1 MLRFEKMTVKA
12 QEALQAAQEVAAAH
26 QNQAVEPLH
35 LLAALTQQ
43 ADGVVPPLLARL
55 GIRPEQLQQELEREI
70 GRLPKVQGFGQQN
83 LGRALNDVLEKA
95 FDEAQKFK
103 DEYVSTE
110 HMFLAIAGADRDPA
124 GQLLKKNGASYEA
137 ILQALAGVR
146 GSQRVTSQ
154 TPEATYASLEKY
166 ARDLTDLAR
175 RSKLDPVIG
184 RDEEIRRVMQILA
197 RRTKNNPVL
206 IGEPGVGKTAIVE
219 GLAQRIVSG
228 DVPDVLKTKRLVALD
243 LAALVAG
250 AKYRGEFED
259 RLKAVL
265 KEVTEA
271 EGQIILFID
280 ELHTLVG
287 AGAAEGAMDASNML
301 KPALARGELRAIG
314 ATTLNEYKKYIE
326 KDPALERR
334 FQPVLVEEPSVED
347 TIAILR
353 GLKERYEVHHGVR
366 IKDAAILAAATL
378 SHRYISDRFLP
389 DKAIDLIDEAA
400 ASLRMQID
408 SLPTEIDEIERR
420 ILQLEIERQALLKE
434 TDAHSVER
442 RAQIEKELAKLREDS
457 NARKARW
464 QAEKAAIQK
473 IRKLKE
479 QVEQLKAEEQRY
491 ERAGDLAKVA
501 EIRYGNIAQAEREL
515 KEAQDRFAEMQQ
527 KGTRMLKEEVDEE
540 DIAKLVS
547 KWTGIPVGRL
557 LEGEA
562 QKLVHM
568 EDRLRQRVVGQNDA
582 LACVANA
589 VRRSR
594 AGLSDAKRPIG
605 SFLFLGPTGVGKTEL
620 ARALAEFLF
629 DDEKLMIRIDMSEY
643 MEKHTVSRLIGAP
656 PGYVGYEE
664 GGQLTEQVRRHPYS
678 VVLLDEIEKAHPDVF
693 NVLLQILEDGRLT
706 DGKGRTV
713 DFRNT
718 VLVMTSNVGS
728 TAIFELAQQNPER
741 ARKEA
746 MEALRAVFRPE
757 FLNRIDEIVIF
768 NPLGKEQLER
778 IVDLMLK
785 SVDQLLAERKITL
798 ELTPA
803 AKELLLR
810 EGYEPAYGARPL
822 RRTIQRLIQDPLA
835 MQILEGAILPDDH
848 VKVHRDEKKEEMRF
862 ERVTPKQPAAA
873 AKG

>member
-1 MLRFEKMTVKA
+1 MLRFDKMTVKA
-12 QEALQAAQEVAAAH
+12 QESLQQANDMAARHE
-26 QNQAVEPLH
+26 NQQIEPVH
-35 LLAALTQQ
+35 LLEALVSQT
-43 ADGVVPPLLARL
+43 DGVVPPLLARL
-55 GIRPEQLQQELEREI
+55 GIRTEALTPEIEREI
-70 GRLPKVQGFGQQN
+70 ARLPKVQGFAQQHM
-83 LGRALNDVLEKA
+83 GKPLNNVLERA
-95 FDEAQKFK
+95 FDEAERFK

-110 HMFLAIAGADRDPA
+110 HLFLALAGEERDPA
-124 GQLLKKNGASYEA
+124 GQLLKRQGATHAA
-137 ILQALAGVR
+137 ILQALTGVR
-146 GSQRVTSQ
+146 GNQRVTSQ
-154 TPEATYASLEKY
+154 NPEATYASLEKY

-175 RSKLDPVIG
+175 RGKLDPVIG

-250 AKYRGEFED
+250 AKFRGEFED

-265 KEVTEA
+265 KEITEA

-314 ATTLNEYKKYIE
+314 ATTLNEYKKHIE

-334 FQPVLVEEPSVED
+334 FQPVLVNEPTVED

-408 SLPTEIDEIERR
+408 SLPVEIDEIERR
-420 ILQLEIERQALLKE
+420 ILQLEIERQSLLKE
-434 TDAHSVER
+434 KDAHSKER
-442 RAQIEKELAKLREDS
+442 RNQIEKELAKLKEDS
-457 NARKARW
+457 SGRKARW
-464 QAEKAAIQK
+464 QAEKEAIGK

-479 QVEQLKAEEQRY
+479 QIEQLRAEEQKY
-491 ERAGDLAKVA
+491 ERAGELARVA
-501 EIRYGNIAQAEREL
+501 EIRYGKIAAAEQEL
-515 KEAQDRFAEMQQ
+515 KKAEERFASVQ
-527 KGTRMLKEEVDEE
+527 KDSPMLKEEVDEE

-547 KWTGIPVGRL
+547 KWTGIPTGRL

-568 EDRLRQRVVGQNDA
+568 EERLRQRVVGQDEA
-582 LACVANA
+582 LARVANA

-605 SFLFLGPTGVGKTEL
+605 SFIFLGPTGVGKTEL

-643 MEKHTVSRLIGAP
+643 MEKHSVSRLIGAP

-678 VVLLDEIEKAHPDVF
+678 VILFDEIEKANPDVF
-693 NVLLQILEDGRLT
+693 NILLQILEDGRLT

-718 VLVMTSNVGS
+718 VMVMTSNVGS
-728 TAIFELAQQNPER
+728 TAIFELSNKDPER

-746 MEALRAVFRPE
+746 MEALRAAFRPE
-757 FLNRIDEIVIF
+757 FINRIDEIVIF
-768 NPLGKEQLER
+768 NPLGKEQLAR
-778 IVDLMLK
+778 IVGLLLK
-785 SVDQLLAERKITL
+785 SVEKLLAERQITL
-798 ELTPA
+798 QLTPA
-803 AKELLLR
+803 AEELLLR
-810 EGYEPAYGARPL
+810 EGYDPAYGARPL

-835 MQILEGAILPDDH
+835 LQILEGKVLPGDH
-848 VKVHRDEKKEEMRF
+848 IRVDRDGQKDAMRF
-862 ERVTPKQPAAA
+862 ERSKAKQPAAA
-873 AKG
+873 ARM